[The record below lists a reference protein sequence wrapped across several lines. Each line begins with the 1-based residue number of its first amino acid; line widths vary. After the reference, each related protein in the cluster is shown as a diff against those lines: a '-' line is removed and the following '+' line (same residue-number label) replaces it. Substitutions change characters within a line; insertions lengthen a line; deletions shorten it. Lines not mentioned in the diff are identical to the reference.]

1 MHVPVAVRISPHHM
15 SKEDYTRLIAELKAS
30 GVDEPTGRL
39 SHMAYG
45 DDEVRMFETWES
57 AEHFAAHRDDLFAAL
72 QSVGLGA
79 GCVEVHALHS
89 PRPD

>member
-1 MHVPVAVRISPHHM
+1 MHTPVAVHISPHHM
-15 SKEDYTRLIAELKAS
+15 SKEDYIRLIAELKAL
-30 GVDEPTGRL
+30 GMNEPKGRL

-57 AEHFAAHRDDLFAAL
+57 AEHFVAHRDDLFEAL
-72 QSVGLGA
+72 QGVGLDA
-79 GCVEVHALHS
+79 GSVEMHALHS